1 MDIRPM
7 KHNPAPAQLQP
18 EREAPAP
25 RPAPGA
31 SPASVQAAAAVAGTS
46 QLDQA
51 VEQINKSLRAAG
63 QSVEF
68 AVDPDSKRTVVKVV
82 DQETR
87 EVLRQIPTKEALDI
101 AKALDR
107 MQGLLIRNQA

>member
-7 KHNPAPAQLQP
+7 KHNTVPAAVQP
-18 EREAPAP
+18 EREPAPAAP
-25 RPAPGA
+25 RAA
-31 SPASVQAAAAVAGTS
+31 TDADQAAAATTPS

-51 VEQINKSLRAAG
+51 VAQINKSLRAAG
-63 QSVEF
+63 QGIEF
-68 AVDPDSKRTVVKVV
+68 AVDTDSKRTVIKVV

-87 EVLRQIPTKEALDI
+87 EVLRQIPTVEALDI

-107 MQGLLIRNQA
+107 MQGLLIRHQA